1 MSLAMC
7 IIYKQRL
14 PLSDKRLWKSLL
26 HSLFYTLK
34 VGRKLLCFP
43 PTRLSYLADDV
54 LAHLRFTNNV
64 QPPNLYHHK

>member
-1 MSLAMC
+1 MEL
-7 IIYKQRL
+7 
-14 PLSDKRLWKSLL
+14 LL

-34 VGRKLLCFP
+34 VGRKLLRFP

-64 QPPNLYHHK
+64 QPPNLYHRR